1 MAQSLDACVRKRDK
15 MNRTITGKY
24 FLLIILAISA
34 TVGFA
39 QERDGTGGAKLSVRQ
54 IMVGDQAR
62 LFLEADHNPAKSKLV
77 WPAIPDTFNS
87 LEVVERGKIDTTKV
101 GDLVTYKQRIVLTGF
116 DSGVFKIPAFAFA
129 IVPNNGDSAYAVY
142 SDSFDLLVNSVA
154 VDTTQAFK
162 PIKGI
167 IYVTS
172 TWRDYIWYIAG
183 GAVLLIIAVVVT
195 VLLLR
200 RKKPEAPKPTG
211 PVESLQD
218 HALRMLRELEAKQL
232 WEKKQVKEY
241 YVELT
246 DIVRNYMEQRY
257 NIQVLEATT
266 DEILSTA
273 QTHPELYLHYPALSV
288 ILQTADLAKFAK
300 AQPLPHEHMDAMVKA
315 REFVETSRPVIISA
329 PADGSG
335 QAINETKQGAQ

>member
-1 MAQSLDACVRKRDK
+1 
-15 MNRTITGKY
+15 MNKTIFGRY
-24 FLLIILAISA
+24 LLLILLVISTKVA
-34 TVGFA
+34 TA
-39 QERDGTGGAKLSVRQ
+39 QERDAAAGAKLSVRQ

-62 LFLEADHNPAKSKLV
+62 LFLEAQHNPAKSKLLWAAV
-77 WPAIPDTFNS
+77 PDTFNS
-87 LEVVERGKIDTTKV
+87 LEVVERGKIDTTKQ
-101 GDLVTYKQRIVLTGF
+101 GELTTYRQRIVLTGF
-116 DSGVFKIPAFAFA
+116 DSGLFKVPAFAFA
-129 IVPNNGDSAYAVY
+129 VVPRNGDSTYAVY
-142 SDSFDLLVNSVA
+142 SDSFDLQVNTVA
-154 VDTTQAFK
+154 VDTSQAFK
-162 PIKGI
+162 PIKSI
-167 IYVTS
+167 IYVKR
-172 TWRDYIWYIAG
+172 TWRDYIWYIVG
-183 GAVLLIIAVVVT
+183 GAALLIIAVVVT

-266 DEILSTA
+266 DEILNTA
-273 QTHPELYLHYPALSV
+273 QMHPELYLHYPPLAV

-300 AQPLPHEHMDAMVKA
+300 AQPLPHEHVDAMVKA
-315 REFVETSRPVIISA
+315 KEFIEKSRPVITVT
-329 PADGSG
+329 PADNSG
-335 QAINETKQGAQ
+335 QANNETKQGA